1 MRKLMLAAALS
12 TMMIAGCS
20 ATADRGGNLDAFP
33 ENDNLTEYI
42 DIESVSAEIVEDNT
56 GERVILFK
64 DGSGEVQYKSIFV
77 KETDR
82 HKIVQTD
89 GPNLFNDVIDVN
101 E

>member
-1 MRKLMLAAALS
+1 MRKLMLAAAFS

-20 ATADRGGNLDAFP
+20 ATANNSDLNAFP
-33 ENDNLTEYI
+33 EYNNLTEYI
-42 DIESVSAEIVEDNT
+42 DIENVSSEIVEDNT

-64 DGSGEVQYKSIFV
+64 DDSGEVQYKSIFV